1 MSLIVNVSSCVM
13 SREDFFVQNLQRNA
27 VRIRKP
33 GISGLMQHRC
43 P

>member
-13 SREDFFVQNLQRNA
+13 SREDFFIESTA
-27 VRIRKP
+27 ECRKD
-33 GISGLMQHRC
+33 MQTRDKRPMQYRC